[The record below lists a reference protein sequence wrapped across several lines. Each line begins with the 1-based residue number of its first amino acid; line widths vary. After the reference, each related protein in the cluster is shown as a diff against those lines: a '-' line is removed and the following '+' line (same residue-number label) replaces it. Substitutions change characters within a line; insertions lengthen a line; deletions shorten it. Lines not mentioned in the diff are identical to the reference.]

1 MTDTRT
7 YLIGGG
13 AVAALLLLMASGK
26 KREADGEAAP
36 EGERADDEGTPIIAA
51 AGFNP
56 QRFVSEVPDMGTLF
70 EVDRGCLMLG
80 TGQKS
85 LTYRVLLAAAQLAG
99 AGDPEAIASD
109 SAARVAYAKLIL
121 AAPANAVHLT
131 KNLRAKDVRNVA
143 GYGID
148 LRRRP
153 VLWLPILDL
162 DMLARGVVQVAVY
175 EEDGELCT
183 ELPPEIREVM
193 T

>member
-1 MTDTRT
+1 MTDART

-26 KREADGEAAP
+26 KREDGEAAP
-36 EGERADDEGTPIIAA
+36 EGGVDEDGNPVIAA

-80 TGQKS
+80 TGKKS
-85 LTYRVLLAAAQLAG
+85 LTYRVLLSAAQLAG
-99 AGDPEAIASD
+99 AEAPEAIASD
-109 SAARVAYAKLIL
+109 SSLRVAYAKLVL
-121 AAPANAVHLT
+121 TAPANAAHLT
-131 KNLRAKDVRNVA
+131 KNLRAKDVRNVS

-193 T
+193 P